1 MNPTIPD
8 HVIRDALAPRTSRR
22 RYRGR
27 RCRRQR
33 GCESASATICGRDT
47 EGALPTRLMPLV
59 TAQAI
64 CISSLTRRRIA
75 KSVAAL
81 KQLLFTP

>member
-1 MNPTIPD
+1 MNPTIPN
-8 HVIRDALAPRTSRR
+8 HVIRDALAEDEPAALSRTTLPAAAWVRIGECDNLWA
-22 RYRGR
+22 RYR
-27 RCRRQR
+27 
-33 GCESASATICGRDT
+33 
-47 EGALPTRLMPLV
+47 GALPTRLMPLV